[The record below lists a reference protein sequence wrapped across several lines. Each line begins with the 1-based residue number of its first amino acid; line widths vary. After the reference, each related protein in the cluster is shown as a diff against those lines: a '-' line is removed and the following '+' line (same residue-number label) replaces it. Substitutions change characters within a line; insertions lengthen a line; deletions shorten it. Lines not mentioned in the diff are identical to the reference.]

1 MRKLFKRTAAAA
13 MAGAMALSLA
23 ACGGSAGAGT
33 SESAGSDTASTTA
46 ESASSSDEDITLR
59 ITWWG
64 GQSRH
69 EYTQQILDKYT
80 ELHPNIHFEA
90 TPSGWD
96 GYFEKLATDT
106 ATGAMPDIVQMDYL
120 YVSTYAANNSLAD
133 LTPYMEDGTMDTSTI
148 DESILSSGNVDGK
161 QIAMPLSTSLVTV
174 GYSPAGLK
182 AAGLEEPTSDWT
194 WDDFANMCNTIYE
207 KTGKLGTST
216 GPVDDTNMFNYWIRQ
231 HGEQLFA
238 DDNKSLGFE
247 DDTLTADYFTMWKD
261 MMDKGGAADPDEYEQ
276 LVTLGIEAGPIAT
289 DECGFHFNWNNF
301 TSLMANVNPNLK
313 MATPP
318 TVEGGVSGLWMKPGM
333 FFSVAETSQYKEECA
348 AFIDWFI
355 NSEEAN
361 AIMKGERG
369 TPVSSTAREYLVG
382 SGMLNEQQKQMF
394 DYVDIAAPLCG
405 ETPAPDP
412 VGIAEVNQAFKDAA
426 YSVFYGQ
433 VSAEEAAASFRE
445 QANSIL
451 ATNN

>member
-1 MRKLFKRTAAAA
+1 MRKLWKRT
-13 MAGAMALSLA
+13 MAIVMASTMALSLA
-23 ACGGSAGAGT
+23 ACSGESAANSQAGGDTATAEASSAG
-33 SESAGSDTASTTA
+33 
-46 ESASSSDEDITLR
+46 EDITLR

-133 LTPYMEDGTMDTSTI
+133 LTPYMEDGTMDASTI
-148 DESILSSGNVDGK
+148 DADILASGNIDGK
-161 QIAMPLSTSLVTV
+161 QIAMPLFTSLLTV
-174 GYSPAGLK
+174 AYSPTCLE
-182 AAGLEEPTSDWT
+182 AAGVEEPTSDWT
-194 WDDFANMCNTIYE
+194 WEDFAAMCSEVHE
-207 KTGKLGTST
+207 KTGYLGTSS
-216 GPVDDTNMFNYWIRQ
+216 GPVDDTNNFNYWVRQ
-231 HGEQLFA
+231 HGEQLFS

-247 DDTLTADYFTMWKD
+247 DDQITVDFFNLWKG
-261 MMDKGGAADPDEYEQ
+261 MMDDGAAAEPDEYEQ
-276 LVTLGIEAGPIAT
+276 LLALGIEAGPMAT
-289 DECGFHFNWNNF
+289 DECGYYINWNNY
-301 TSLMANVNPNLK
+301 TTLMANVNDNLK
-313 MATPP
+313 MVTPP
-318 TVEGGVSGLWMKPGM
+318 QLEGGENGLWMKPGM

-361 AIMKGERG
+361 AIMMGERG
-369 TPVSSTAREYLVG
+369 TPVSSTAREYLIN
-382 SGMLNEQQKQMF
+382 SGKLTEQQQQMF
-394 DYVDIAAPLCG
+394 DYVDQAAPLCG
-405 ETPAPDP
+405 DTPAPDP

-426 YSVFYGQ
+426 YSVFYNQ
-433 VSAEEAAASFRE
+433 VSAEDAAASFRQ

-451 ATNN
+451 AANN

>member
-1 MRKLFKRTAAAA
+1 
-13 MAGAMALSLA
+13 MAGIAVLFQIFQSLKHLQVRFHGHVLTALSAVGVQNTLDVAQTLA
-23 ACGGSAGAGT
+23 SGHNAAVGQCVFDMQVVNVGVQLFPGAPRLLTALHIVGGVEHAAHLGERFVQVKATG
-33 SESAGSDTASTTA
+33 G
-46 ESASSSDEDITLR
+46 DIT
-59 ITWWG
+59 
-64 GQSRH
+64 
-69 EYTQQILDKYT
+69 
-80 ELHPNIHFEA
+80 
-90 TPSGWD
+90 
-96 GYFEKLATDT
+96 
-106 ATGAMPDIVQMDYL
+106 V
-120 YVSTYAANNSLAD
+120 
-133 LTPYMEDGTMDTSTI
+133 DTSTI

-174 GYSPAGLK
+174 GYSPACLK

-247 DDTLTADYFTMWKD
+247 DDTLTANYFTMWKD

-445 QANSIL
+445 QADSIL

>member
-1 MRKLFKRTAAAA
+1 MR
-13 MAGAMALSLA
+13 
-23 ACGGSAGAGT
+23 
-33 SESAGSDTASTTA
+33 
-46 ESASSSDEDITLR
+46 
-59 ITWWG
+59 
-64 GQSRH
+64 
-69 EYTQQILDKYT
+69 
-80 ELHPNIHFEA
+80 PP
-90 TPSGWD
+90 PSGWD

-174 GYSPAGLK
+174 GYSPACLK

>member
-1 MRKLFKRTAAAA
+1 
-13 MAGAMALSLA
+13 
-23 ACGGSAGAGT
+23 
-33 SESAGSDTASTTA
+33 
-46 ESASSSDEDITLR
+46 
-59 ITWWG
+59 
-64 GQSRH
+64 
-69 EYTQQILDKYT
+69 
-80 ELHPNIHFEA
+80 
-90 TPSGWD
+90 
-96 GYFEKLATDT
+96 
-106 ATGAMPDIVQMDYL
+106 
-120 YVSTYAANNSLAD
+120 
-133 LTPYMEDGTMDTSTI
+133 
-148 DESILSSGNVDGK
+148 
-161 QIAMPLSTSLVTV
+161 
-174 GYSPAGLK
+174 
-182 AAGLEEPTSDWT
+182 
-194 WDDFANMCNTIYE
+194 
-207 KTGKLGTST
+207 
-216 GPVDDTNMFNYWIRQ
+216 
-231 HGEQLFA
+231 
-238 DDNKSLGFE
+238 
-247 DDTLTADYFTMWKD
+247 MWKD